1 VTEIKLYVKCTMM
14 WPTAV
19 KFKTL
24 INIVNKSSDVN
35 SLTILYNFIHNSCK
49 GKGKGKDSV

>member
-49 GKGKGKDSV
+49 GKGKGKDSI